1 MIDRV
6 QLGAGKHSV
15 LLVDDDHFIREIG
28 CLAVRQIGVEA
39 FEASSLTE
47 AVNVLT
53 SHGRISLVIS
63 DVQMPGGSGVE
74 LLNRM
79 KQDETWSSIP
89 FALMTGGPLSDLPVG
104 VLVLRKPFV
113 TLQVQCVVVANLG
126 GMCPKADRGSGI
138 NKLGPCDP
146 ERCDIYVNEWSPM
159 AQLRGSQAC

>member
-6 QLGAGKHSV
+6 QLNAGKRSV
-15 LLVDDDHFIREIG
+15 LVVDDDHFIREIG
-28 CLAVRQIGVEA
+28 CLAVRLIGFEA
-39 FEASSLTE
+39 REASSLTE

-53 SHGRISLVIS
+53 SGRISLVIS

-89 FALMTGGPLSDLPVG
+89 FALMTGGPLENLPVG

-113 TLQVQCVVVANLG
+113 TLQVQCVVVASLG
-126 GMCPKADRGSGI
+126 GMCPKAARGSGT

-159 AQLRGSQAC
+159 VPLRSSEAC